1 MRLVPGSSAAVSGWH
16 EGRCLCRL
24 SYTLIR
30 PNHWALCR
38 LLFSA
43 TLHALFW
50 RNRQW
55 GEIKRHPGSP
65 KQVRTTVQRPSPICL
80 WAHEMSNKVPSCV
93 ELHQSFSPFGGE
105 KCPTTNKGSKLLAY
119 DFACDLHVNGPMS
132 KHTVIYLS
140 PFLPLHCQD
149 ELIGLIKINSS
160 ASPSLHCN
168 KMKSC

>member
-1 MRLVPGSSAAVSGWH
+1 MLPVPGSSAAASGWH

-24 SYTLIR
+24 SCALTC

-38 LLFSA
+38 LWCSAVLHNPFWGTGNEVKWTSTLLSQTGQGNCSETISSFS
-43 TLHALFW
+43 
-50 RNRQW
+50 
-55 GEIKRHPGSP
+55 
-65 KQVRTTVQRPSPICL
+65 
-80 WAHEMSNKVPSCV
+80 WAHEMSYKVPSRV
-93 ELHQSFSPFGGE
+93 ESHQCFSPFGGE